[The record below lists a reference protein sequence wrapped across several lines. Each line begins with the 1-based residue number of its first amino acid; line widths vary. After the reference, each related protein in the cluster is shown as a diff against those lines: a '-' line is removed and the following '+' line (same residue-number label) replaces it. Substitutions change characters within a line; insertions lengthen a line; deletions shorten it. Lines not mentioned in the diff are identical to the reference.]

1 MSFDL
6 AVLSAKRPL
15 NPEAVGQIYVQLC
28 EEPDTWATLLEP
40 DERVDAFVTET
51 TTRWPQIDD
60 VPEEEVDDCPWNVAF
75 DQSPA
80 HAISCISWSRAEEV
94 APVYIEAALRHGLY
108 VYDPQEDRL
117 FAPGKPGGLP
127 DGNRRLFPRWRRRK

>member
-6 AVLSAKRPL
+6 AVLSGKKPL
-15 NPEAVGQIYVQLC
+15 SSDGAGEIYAQLC
-28 EEPDTWATLLEP
+28 ESPGTWPTLLEP
-40 DERVDAFVTET
+40 DERIDAFVLEI

-60 VPEEEVDDCPWNVAF
+60 VPEEEVDDCPWNIAF

-94 APVYIEAALRHGLY
+94 FPVYVETALRHGLY

-117 FAPGKPGGLP
+117 LVP
-127 DGNRRLFPRWRRRK
+127 

>member
-6 AVLSAKRPL
+6 AVLSGKKPL
-15 NPEAVGQIYVQLC
+15 KQEDAGGIYVQLC
-28 EEPDTWATLLEP
+28 EEPDTWSNLLEP
-40 DERVDAFVTET
+40 DERVAAFVHEI

-80 HAISCISWSRAEEV
+80 HAISCIAWSRADEV
-94 APVYIEAALRHGLY
+94 FPVYVEAALRHALY
-108 VYDPQEDRL
+108 VYDPQEDNL
-117 FAPGKPGGLP
+117 LAPEGDAL
-127 DGNRRLFPRWRRRK
+127 GN